1 MTDIVFWQALEAIG
15 TLFAVIIALFLGL
28 LPNLKSWLNRPI
40 IKVDVQEK
48 TLYEQSIWQ
57 YWLLVTNKGKTTA
70 QAVNITI
77 EKIVQNGKPIDNGYP
92 GKRDSRI
99 ERLNDPI

>member
-15 TLFAVIIALFLGL
+15 TLTVAIIALFLGL

-48 TLYEQSIWQ
+48 TLYEQDI
-57 YWLLVTNKGKTTA
+57 
-70 QAVNITI
+70 
-77 EKIVQNGKPIDNGYP
+77 
-92 GKRDSRI
+92 
-99 ERLNDPI
+99 